1 MFEVLSM
8 TDLKFQILSLI
19 YHSTNHEIEEIEV
32 YKQNFGDVKEVR
44 IAINDMLQPNP
55 KPLIVRPIGKQTLK
69 LTSAGNVAYEQAEDD
84 RHQQAKEEAQQS
96 FDNKVSI
103 ASLLIPL
110 ITFILGL
117 IVEYEVNIIDWLFSL
132 FS

>member
-1 MFEVLSM
+1 M

>member
-1 MFEVLSM
+1 M
-8 TDLKFQILSLI
+8 TDLKFAILGFL
-19 YHSTNHEIEEIEV
+19 YHSPNHENEESAVFEQHFGNVNEV
-32 YKQNFGDVKEVR
+32 H
-44 IAINDMLQPNP
+44 IALDDMLKNNGN
-55 KPLIVRPIGKQTLK
+55 PLIIRPIGKSTLK
-69 LTSAGNVAYEQAEDD
+69 LTSPGNIAYEQAEDD
-84 RHQQAKEEAQQS
+84 RRKQAKEEAQQS

-117 IVEYEVNIIDWLFSL
+117 FVEYEVNIVSWIFSL

>member
-1 MFEVLSM
+1 M
-8 TDLKFQILSLI
+8 TDLKFQILSFI
-19 YHSTNHEIEEIEV
+19 YHSPNHEIEEIEV
-32 YKQNFGDVKEVR
+32 YKQSFGDVKEVR
-44 IAINDMLQPNP
+44 IAIDDMLRNRPDSLII
-55 KPLIVRPIGKQTLK
+55 KPVGKRTLK
-69 LTSAGNVAYEQAEDD
+69 LTSAGNIAYEQAEDD
-84 RHQQAKEEAQQS
+84 RRKQAKEETQQR